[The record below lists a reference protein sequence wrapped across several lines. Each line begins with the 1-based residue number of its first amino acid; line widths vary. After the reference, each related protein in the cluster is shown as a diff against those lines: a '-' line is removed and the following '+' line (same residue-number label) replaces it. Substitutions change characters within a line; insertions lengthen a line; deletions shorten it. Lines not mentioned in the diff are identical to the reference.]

1 MPIAAR
7 RYRLW
12 IGEATR
18 AAQLGR
24 EFIGAIR
31 IHGVAWNLLL
41 RSPARSLNGCP
52 TSAQRSASLI
62 PSEWPGS
69 GESEYLVGRALFD
82 RLLNIE
88 VHKAGRFL
96 YAVSVLCLTVDHPTG
111 TAEQR
116 FWDSLTR
123 LGVNELRATDLVASL
138 HSGIA
143 GILLVGA
150 ETQDLPGILA
160 RVRPTLEGLIGKAE
174 TNGPYTLS
182 AGGGCYPHTAKS
194 GSELLKQAVE
204 LMNRAQ
210 TDGGNRAYLP
220 S

>member
-1 MPIAAR
+1 MGIRCAH
-7 RYRLW
+7 
-12 IGEATR
+12 
-18 AAQLGR
+18 
-24 EFIGAIR
+24 GA
-31 IHGVAWNLLL
+31 AWNLHP
-41 RSPARSLNGCP
+41 RFSARNPKGLP
-52 TSAQRSASLI
+52 TLAQRSAPLN
-62 PSEWPGS
+62 PSEEHGS
-69 GESEYLVGRALFD
+69 GGSEYLVDRALFD

-88 VHKAGRFL
+88 LHKAGRFL

-123 LGVNELRATDLVASL
+123 LGVNELRGTDVVASL
-138 HSGIA
+138 HSGVA

-150 ETQDLPGILA
+150 EIQDLRGILA
-160 RVRPTLEGLIGKAE
+160 RVRPTLEGLIGKAG
-174 TNGPYTLS
+174 TSGLYTLS

>member
-1 MPIAAR
+1 V
-7 RYRLW
+7 
-12 IGEATR
+12 
-18 AAQLGR
+18 
-24 EFIGAIR
+24 
-31 IHGVAWNLLL
+31 H
-41 RSPARSLNGCP
+41 
-52 TSAQRSASLI
+52 
-62 PSEWPGS
+62 
-69 GESEYLVGRALFD
+69 SEYLIDRALFD

-96 YAVSVLCLTVDHPTG
+96 YAVSVLSLSLDQATE
-111 TAEQR
+111 TAELR
-116 FWDSLTR
+116 FWDGLTK
-123 LGVNELRATDLVASL
+123 LGVNELRATDIVASL
-138 HSGIA
+138 HSGVA
-143 GILLVGA
+143 AILLVGA

-160 RVRPTLEGLIGKAE
+160 RVRPMLEGLIGTAGR
-174 TNGPYTLS
+174 NDFYTLS